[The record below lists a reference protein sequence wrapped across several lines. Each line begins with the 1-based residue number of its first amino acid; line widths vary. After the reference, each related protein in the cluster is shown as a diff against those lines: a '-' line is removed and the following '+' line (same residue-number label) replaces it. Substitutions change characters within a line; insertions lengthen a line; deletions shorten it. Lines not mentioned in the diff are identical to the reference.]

1 MSREY
6 KISSI
11 RQADDAIN
19 NLNDKMRAANRQ
31 MANQIANARNEAIRE
46 AERRADSMIRRE
58 RTNMQNALNRE
69 INGVNQN
76 IRELDR
82 AHRQRLQNTANRL
95 ENLIDRE
102 TDAVRRESRQG
113 IERLGR
119 QLDSLSAS
127 TQRQVNALN
136 SRIELVNEA
145 SRQRFET
152 VQNRITNLSRDV
164 NRRFDEQQR
173 QLDAHDQRLASH
185 DQQLQ
190 SLTKTVNGILDRF
203 SSEDQKRREAVEMAK
218 AIYESAFKRTPID
231 RFNPEEASRVHDRMA
246 RLLRDAG
253 SPAATSQ
260 AIEAIMNIQWAE
272 EKALKAKIVY
282 DAVLNQTMEALEAVL
297 LEVNS
302 NREVAVKDPADPSNI
317 VDIEVDFWNKGE
329 FAALQQRLENLRA
342 ELLKQ
347 PDEERIN
354 RIASEI
360 AECEVKAADMIGKA
374 SDRAI
379 LSENRV
385 IITEDIIT
393 ALQNQ
398 GWQIER
404 AADGSDEVG
413 YEGGEVDN
421 DWREGVYAYLRGMNG
436 ERIVIRVTPQEGMQ
450 DNEIAFHRVDNRS
463 MTSAEFMRSLQ
474 TLKTQIEKS
483 GHKLGAIQAPKGDGG
498 DARLAEIT
506 SSSRLGKKGAAQNI
520 RKKMRGQR

>member
-6 KISSI
+6 KVSSI
-11 RQADDAIN
+11 HQADNAIN

-31 MANQIANARNEAIRE
+31 MANQIANARSEAIRE
-46 AERRADSMIRRE
+46 AERRANSMIRTE

-69 INGVNQN
+69 INGVNQS
-76 IRELDR
+76 IRDLDR
-82 AHRQRLQNTANRL
+82 AHRQRLQDTANRL

-102 TDAVRRESRQG
+102 TEAVRRESRQG

-136 SRIELVNEA
+136 SRIDIVNEA
-145 SRQRFET
+145 SKQRFET
-152 VQNRITNLSRDV
+152 VQNRITNLSREV
-164 NRRFDEQQR
+164 NKRFDEQQR
-173 QLDAHDQRLASH
+173 QLDIHDQRLASH
-185 DQQLQ
+185 DAQLQ

-203 SSEDQKRREAVEMAK
+203 SSDDQKRREAVEMAK
-218 AIYESAFKRTPID
+218 AIYENAFKRTPID
-231 RFNPEEASRVHDRMA
+231 RFNPEEASRVHDRM
-246 RLLRDAG
+246 RNLLRDAN
-253 SPAATSQ
+253 SPAATSL

-282 DAVLNQTMEALEAVL
+282 DAILNQTMEALEGVL

-302 NREVAVKDPADPSNI
+302 NREVKVADPTDPANV
-317 VDIEVDFWNKGE
+317 VDIEVDFWNRGE
-329 FAALQQRLENLRA
+329 FEAIRQRLEHLKK
-342 ELLKQ
+342 ELESQ

-398 GWQIER
+398 GWQMER
-404 AADGSDEVG
+404 TSDGIDEVG
-413 YEGGEVDN
+413 YEGGDVDN

-436 ERIVIRVTPQEGMQ
+436 ERIVIRVTPQEGMK
-450 DNEIAFHRVDNRS
+450 DNDIAFHRVDNRS

-483 GHKLGAIQAPKGDGG
+483 GHKLGEIRAPKGDGG

-520 RKKMRGQR
+520 RRKMRGQR